1 MIRYLLD
8 TNVVVALL
16 REPTGVVGRRLRS
29 HEPAEVG
36 LSVIAMHELFYGAFR
51 SQRQDHNLGIAD
63 GLLFEVVPFDREDAR
78 QAGQIRAEL
87 SRRGLPI
94 GPYDVLIAGQA
105 RARDLTLVTANV
117 SEFARIPDLDVEDWS
132 SDRG

>member
-8 TNVVVALL
+8 TNVVIALL
-16 REPTGVVGRRLRS
+16 KEPAGVVARRLRS

-36 LSVIAMHELFYGAFR
+36 LSAIAMHEIYYGAFR

-78 QAGQIRAEL
+78 TAGELRAEL
-87 SRRGLPI
+87 AERGLPI
-94 GPYDVLIAGQA
+94 GPYDALIAGQA
-105 RARDLTLVTANV
+105 RARSLTLVTANV
-117 SEFARIPDLDVEDWS
+117 REFSRVEGLGVEDWTL
-132 SDRG
+132 DPG